1 MEFIIAGAVTTRI
14 SDKVQRPSLIKFH
27 DLPFLVDL
35 GISGISTSD
44 SAVGLA
50 AGSTK
55 EDWSCGVSVIS

>member
-1 MEFIIAGAVTTRI
+1 MWSLA
-14 SDKVQRPSLIKFH
+14 KVLQQKSLCGNE
-27 DLPFLVDL
+27 LPASNEEL

>member
-1 MEFIIAGAVTTRI
+1 MWMEGNWLLLDLRLLE
-14 SDKVQRPSLIKFH
+14 SLIRFH